1 MRYYQAQTQPYVS
14 SYVGNKYNPDLYL
27 KAGAMLEDRL
37 NQAEAANAKFQET
50 GELTPGYFT
59 SISGEADEI
68 NNKIRQAKQRAS
80 EAALAGKTNE
90 LKDAL
95 LQGQA
100 LYNTPTARR
109 VQQDF
114 ENTNKYIT
122 PEVVKREGREG
133 EAFLIRG
140 PKDPNAIRNT
150 ANIPA
155 EWYGLYDNKLS
166 PQSLN
171 YLKNFQAD
179 VDNELRTAQVP
190 QKNPI
195 TGEMEMV
202 AVTNSSQYQD
212 YRRQAFGERLNEKI
226 DAMNPD
232 LSNPG
237 EDFSGVFF
245 EKEKG
250 YLGLDSTPGSGG
262 DPNHP
267 EWSEMQVK
275 AKERI
280 LDYGKL
286 LFHEVGKTVDK
297 TTGFDGGNDTPA
309 KQNVPYQPFPAMT
322 GQSENL
328 PLEKAYTDT
337 KGEAILPV
345 DYQTLNKA
353 EEALDPKNTWAKV
366 ISETYGVSVTPEIYD
381 TLANANPDSPFNSQ
395 VISTIVGQE
404 VTPDFIAGLA
414 NQMETSMTEQNNI
427 ANVKAAADSYT
438 EQLYPGVLSKVDEK
452 ALEVVN
458 NKYPIFSDVAS
469 SGSFTAKLI
478 NLAGQ
483 PWEDPKI
490 KSAFTSLSD
499 SYQKEIDAVEEAH
512 GGKFSLN
519 KFSPE
524 DTKKRKEEYNVI
536 QEAYKQKAIEI
547 LQTSNEYSK
556 TLEKSG
562 GVYGKALNK
571 RNEFIKEIYKEE
583 DNQRPTILIDQFG
596 KFKDPNIESVGTNIK
611 NEVMGNLHNYVDGM
625 IYDRNGKVLN
635 STEILK
641 TDNKTGKTLLQQEL
655 IPTNIVEDAPNNR
668 MYLKVNQVDA
678 DTKEFIPYYI
688 DVTQQV
694 IAATN
699 NGQMD
704 PSYLENFNLKNA
716 FWKEIK
722 DVPNNSEKSLGDVA
736 IRLKLG
742 FGDDVNSY
750 SAFKDVMDKVKIKKV
765 GKDSYIFDDGIH
777 AKETIGLGKLL
788 ETITK
793 LEHLSKRTQTGGS
806 GVGESS
812 SLQFLE

>member
-14 SYVGNKYNPDLYL
+14 SYVGNKYNSDLYL

-100 LYNTPTARR
+100 LYNTPIARR

-345 DYQTLNKA
+345 DYHTLNKA

-366 ISETYGVSVTPEIYD
+366 ISETYGVNITPKDYD
-381 TLANANPDSPFNSQ
+381 VLASTDPNSPFDPQ
-395 VISTIVGQE
+395 IISTITGQE

-427 ANVKAAADSYT
+427 ANVKAAADVYV
-438 EQLYPGVLSKVDEK
+438 EQLYPSVLENPPQEDILKAETKRQEILLNKSGWTDRGTGIINPELREACKQEIAEKKKKFLNQGGKEKDWIPITNEIQRKYVKLNADE
-452 ALEVVN
+452 A
-458 NKYPIFSDVAS
+458 YR
-469 SGSFTAKLI
+469 
-478 NLAGQ
+478 
-483 PWEDPKI
+483 
-490 KSAFTSLSD
+490 TSL
-499 SYQKEIDAVEEAH
+499 E
-512 GGKFSLN
+512 N
-519 KFSPE
+519 SP
-524 DTKKRKEEYNVI
+524 
-536 QEAYKQKAIEI
+536 
-547 LQTSNEYSK
+547 
-556 TLEKSG
+556 
-562 GVYGKALNK
+562 GVYGQAFKA

-611 NEVMGNLHNYVDGM
+611 DEVMGNLHNYVDGM

-641 TDNKTGKTLLQQEL
+641 TDSKTGKTLLQQEL

-765 GKDSYIFDDGIH
+765 GKDSYIFDDGVH